1 MLYIVSVRG
10 RGRRCFV
17 RDNKPL
23 SNSRR
28 LALPWGAVRRGAGG
42 RCGTRGGGGGS
53 GARPLA
59 PAGGSGAAAGRPA
72 AEAGRFRGDGGRRQP
87 EPLGAEGGGARRDP
101 AAGGAAGPAE
111 TGTVRPGPARP
122 AAAGRRDHPRV
133 PGRCPASGGSRR
145 RSGAPRS
152 ARC

>member
-53 GARPLA
+53 GARAGWRKRRRGGA
-59 PAGGSGAAAGRPA
+59 PGSGSGA
-72 AEAGRFRGDGGRRQP
+72 
-87 EPLGAEGGGARRDP
+87 L
-101 AAGGAAGPAE
+101 
-111 TGTVRPGPARP
+111 PG
-122 AAAGRRDHPRV
+122 
-133 PGRCPASGGSRR
+133 
-145 RSGAPRS
+145 
-152 ARC
+152 